1 MKHSIKNPF
10 LLVRKTASAVRN
22 RKSQRNLVYT
32 YFGELHDVDL
42 LKNAIT
48 VDGRSLAKNRKKMV
62 ITSQKILFH

>member
-32 YFGELHDVDL
+32 YFEELHNVDL